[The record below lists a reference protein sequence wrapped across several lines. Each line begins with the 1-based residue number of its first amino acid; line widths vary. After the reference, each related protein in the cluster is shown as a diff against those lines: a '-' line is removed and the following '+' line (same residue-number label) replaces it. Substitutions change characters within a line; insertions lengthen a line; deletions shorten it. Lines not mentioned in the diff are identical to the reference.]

1 MKGIRKKL
9 GLTGQLKIFFKI
21 ARIWGVPGLR
31 DVWESQRTFQSK
43 HTGYGIIA
51 GRKSSIGRLEG
62 TVTAAALIF
71 DQSKGAT

>member
-43 HTGYGIIA
+43 HTGY
-51 GRKSSIGRLEG
+51 
-62 TVTAAALIF
+62 AL
-71 DQSKGAT
+71 SLGENHP